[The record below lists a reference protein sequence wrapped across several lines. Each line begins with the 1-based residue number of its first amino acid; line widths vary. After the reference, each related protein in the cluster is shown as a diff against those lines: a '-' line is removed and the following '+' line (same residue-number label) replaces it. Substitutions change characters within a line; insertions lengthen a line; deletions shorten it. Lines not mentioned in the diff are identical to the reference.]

1 MRVAEGP
8 AAFRNSYRSRVL
20 ESASHT
26 QSALAIVNRQPA
38 LQGGGSGSFWAVQQ
52 LNVDI
57 AFGGGASK
65 TDSLALLLGIF

>member
-1 MRVAEGP
+1 MHP
-8 AAFRNSYRSRVL
+8 IP
-20 ESASHT
+20 
-26 QSALAIVNRQPA
+26 ALATVSRQPA
-38 LQGGGSGSFWAVQQ
+38 LQGGGSGSFWAAQQ